1 MKKTFLYIKETPLGL
16 KYLGKT
22 TQDPYTYKGS
32 GIYWCNHLKKNNFTI
47 NDIKTTILFETTD
60 HNELKEKGLYYS
72 ELYDIVNNE
81 KWANLKPEIGDGGSG
96 EMKSDVKK
104 KIKNTMKGKKL
115 IWSEE
120 TIKKRNEKLKG
131 RKMPPCSEE
140 TKIKIGLANKLWKH
154 KPLTEETKKKISE
167 SNKGRI
173 VTNETKTKISIKR
186 KGKKHSEETKKR
198 LSEINKDKI
207 VSETTKIKMSKN
219 KNNVKKVLNTE
230 TNIIYNTIKDAANS
244 INMKSTTLCAMLSG
258 QNKNKTKF
266 IYL

>member
-1 MKKTFLYIKETPLGL
+1 MKKTFLYIKETPSGL
-16 KYLGKT
+16 RYLGKT
-22 TQDPYTYKGS
+22 TQDPHTYKGS

-47 NDIKTTILFETTD
+47 NDIKTTILLETMD
-60 HNELKEKGLYYS
+60 ENELKEKGLYYS
-72 ELYDIVNNE
+72 QLYDVVNDP

-96 EMKSDVKK
+96 KMKDEVKE
-104 KIKNTMKGKKL
+104 KIKKTMKGMKL

-140 TKIKIGLANKLWKH
+140 TKIKIGLANKLWEH
-154 KPLTEETKKKISE
+154 RPLTEETKKKISE

-186 KGKKHSEETKKR
+186 KGKKHTEETKKR
-198 LSEINKDKI
+198 LSEVNKYKI
-207 VSETTKIKMSKN
+207 VSEMTKIKMSKN
-219 KNNVKKVLNTE
+219 KNNIKKVLDTE
-230 TNIIYNTIKDAANS
+230 TNFIYNTIKDAANS
-244 INMKSTTLCAMLSG
+244 INMKSTTLCAMLRG

>member
-32 GIYWCNHLKKNNFTI
+32 GIYWNNHLKKNNFTI
-47 NDIKTTILFETTD
+47 NDIKTTILLETTD
-60 HNELKEKGLYYS
+60 RNELKEMGLYYS
-72 ELYDIVNNE
+72 ELYNVVDNK

-96 EMKSDVKK
+96 KMKDEVKE
-104 KIKNTMKGKKL
+104 KIKKTMKGKKL

-140 TKIKIGLANKLWKH
+140 TKLKISLANKLWEH
-154 KPLTEETKKKISE
+154 KPLTEETKRKISE
-167 SNKGRI
+167 SNKGKI
-173 VTNETKTKISIKR
+173 VSNETKIKISIKR
-186 KGKKHSEETKKR
+186 KGKKHTEETKNK
-198 LSEINKDKI
+198 LSEVNKGKI

-219 KNNVKKVLNTE
+219 KNNVKKVLDVK
-230 TNIIYNTIKDAANS
+230 TNFIYDTIKDAANS
-244 INMKSTTLCAMLSG
+244 INMKHTTLCAMLRG
-258 QNKNKTKF
+258 QNKNKTNL